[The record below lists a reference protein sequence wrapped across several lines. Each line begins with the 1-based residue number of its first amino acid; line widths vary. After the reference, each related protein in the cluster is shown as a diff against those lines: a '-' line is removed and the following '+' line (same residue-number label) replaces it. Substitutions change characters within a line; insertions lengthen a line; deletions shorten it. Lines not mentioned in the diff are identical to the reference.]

1 MKINEIK
8 LFSKIILPI
17 FSRINPWN
25 IYITHHYTGDKLLI
39 HSFRHKGYWY
49 HQRER
54 EKEILC
60 CYLKN

>member
-1 MKINEIK
+1 MNIHKNR
-8 LFSKIILPI
+8 LLRKIILPI
-17 FSRINPWN
+17 FSKINPGN
-25 IYITHHYTGDKLLI
+25 IFITHYYTGDKLLI

-54 EKEILC
+54 EREILC